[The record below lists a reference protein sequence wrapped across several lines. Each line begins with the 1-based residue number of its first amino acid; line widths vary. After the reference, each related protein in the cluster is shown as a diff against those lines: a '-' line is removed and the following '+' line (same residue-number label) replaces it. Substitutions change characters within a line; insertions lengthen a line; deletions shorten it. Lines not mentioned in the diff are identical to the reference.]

1 MTPPHTRSADRSARR
16 RRATRT
22 RNYVGFVTCAVVVLG
37 AATAAAIAHPWATR
51 PKPVHHLARPVR
63 HVSYV
68 GVYEPDAPY
77 SYADVDHFA
86 HGIGRQPNLV
96 SYYSPWSWPFEA
108 HFAALAAEHG
118 AVTLVQMDPNDVSVA
133 SVAAGRWDAYLR
145 TYATAVKAFGHPVIL
160 SFGHE
165 MNGKWDPWGYRHTP
179 PTVFVRAWRRIVTVF
194 RAVGAKNVTWMWTV
208 NIIDANPPI
217 PNPRPWWPG
226 SSYVNW
232 VGIDGYYYQSSEMFA
247 QVFGPTIVAVR
258 ALTGDPIFIA
268 ETGAG
273 PSIGQS
279 AKINDLFAGVRTY
292 GLLGLLWFDKN
303 TQGRTWRITSPG
315 AFAAFGQD
323 VKTFMGTQTTLTP
336 ADTPSATS
344 SP

>member
-1 MTPPHTRSADRSARR
+1 MTSQHTRSASGPGDRQKAS
-16 RRATRT
+16 RAKR
-22 RNYVGFVTCAVVVLG
+22 YIVIVACAAIVI
-37 AATAAAIAHPWATR
+37 AAASAIAVTHPWKTTPTSIY
-51 PKPVHHLARPVR
+51 PKHSVR

-77 SYADVDHFA
+77 SYDEVNQFA
-86 HGIGRQPNLV
+86 QDIGRQPNLV
-96 SYYSPWSWPFEA
+96 SYYSPWLWPFEA
-108 HFAALAAEHG
+108 GFASLAAEHG

-133 SVAAGRWDAYLR
+133 SIADGRWDKYLR
-145 TYATAVKAFGHPVIL
+145 SYATAVKAFGHPVIL

-165 MNGKWDPWGYRHTP
+165 MNGRWDPWGYEHTP
-179 PTVFVRAWRRIVTVF
+179 ATVFVRAWRRIVTLF
-194 RAVGAKNVTWMWTV
+194 REVGANNVTWMWTV

-217 PNPRPWWPG
+217 PDPGPWWPG

-232 VGIDGYYYQSSEMFA
+232 VGIDGYYYLSSEMFA

-273 PSIGQS
+273 PNIGQP
-279 AKINDLFAGVRTY
+279 AKINDLFAGVQAY

-303 TQGRTWRITSPG
+303 TQGRIWRINSPG
-315 AFAAFGQD
+315 AFAAFSRD
-323 VKTFMGTQTTLTP
+323 VKAFMGPPPILDP
-336 ADTPSATS
+336 PHS
-344 SP
+344 STASSSS